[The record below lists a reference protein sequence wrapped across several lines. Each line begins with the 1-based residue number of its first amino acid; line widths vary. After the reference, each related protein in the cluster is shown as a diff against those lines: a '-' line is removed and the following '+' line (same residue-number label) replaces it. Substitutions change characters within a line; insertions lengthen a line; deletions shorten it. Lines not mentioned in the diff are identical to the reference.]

1 MHHFK
6 TLGLL
11 SCSPLVYCSS
21 TTYRIAP
28 ILQYQHCPA
37 PGTDAR
43 STGRS
48 NPNSQPSRAAH
59 TSAIHSS
66 ILYRIG
72 AAFSAKGQKFD
83 TKRDLFSFDPNRPS
97 SEKPPY
103 TGRPASGQDA
113 LFVSAVGNS
122 SSVAFGVADGVGGW
136 VDLGVD
142 PADFSHGL
150 CQHLTQNARDH
161 GEERLGARELLE
173 KSYKDAVADKGIV
186 AGGSTACVAVA
197 DSSGQL
203 EVANLGD
210 SGFVQLRL
218 KAVHHYSDPQT
229 HAFNTPYQL
238 SIIPPKILARSRIF
252 GSMPLRDYPRDA
264 SVTSHEVRHGDV
276 LIFATDGLWDNIGS
290 GELLRVVERYMTYF
304 GAWEAGT
311 KGTTVGDKLDALTNG
326 GTASQKGHSLQQLL
340 AVAITGEA
348 KAVSHNPHRDGPFAK
363 QVQKFYPHE
372 DFHGGKADDI
382 CVVVAIVVEGTERGP

>member
-1 MHHFK
+1 MAEILGCGSGYSSSPEWEVTTKILARHNLPPWTDSRLSGRLHFN
-6 TLGLL
+6 GQ
-11 SCSPLVYCSS
+11 SS
-21 TTYRIAP
+21 RT
-28 ILQYQHCPA
+28 
-37 PGTDAR
+37 
-43 STGRS
+43 
-48 NPNSQPSRAAH
+48 AH
-59 TSAIHSS
+59 SSASHSS
-66 ILYRIG
+66 ITYRIG
-72 AAFSAKGQKFD
+72 AAFSAKGRKFD
-83 TKRDLFSFDPNRPS
+83 TKKDWFSFDPSRQS
-97 SEKPPY
+97 VEKPPY

-113 LFVSAVGNS
+113 FFVSVVGNG

-136 VDLGVD
+136 IDSGVD

-150 CQHLTQNARDH
+150 CQYMTQNARDH
-161 GEERLGARELLE
+161 GDERLGPRELLG
-173 KSYKDAVADKGIV
+173 KGYKDVVADEGIP
-186 AGGSTACVAVA
+186 AGGSTACVAVV

-218 KAVHHYSDPQT
+218 KAVHHYSNPQT

-252 GSMPLRDYPRDA
+252 GSMPLQDYPQDA

-290 GELLRVVERYMTYF
+290 SELLRIVERYMTQF
-304 GAWEAGT
+304 GAWKAGA
-311 KGTTVGDKLDALTNG
+311 KGTTVGNNLHDLTKDG
-326 GTASQKGHSLQQLL
+326 GIPLQKENSLQQLL

-348 KAVSHNPHRDGPFAK
+348 KAVSQNPHRDGPFAK
-363 QVQKFYPHE
+363 EVQKFYPHE

-382 CVVVAIVVEGTERGP
+382 CVVVAIAVRDKNAGP

>member
-1 MHHFK
+1 MFK
-6 TLGLL
+6 TSL
-11 SCSPLVYCSS
+11 STCRV
-21 TTYRIAP
+21 AP
-28 ILQYQHCPA
+28 ILQYQQCPA
-37 PGTDAR
+37 PWIDSR
-43 STGRS
+43 STRS
-48 NPNSQPSRAAH
+48 HFNSQSSRAAH
-59 TSAIHSS
+59 TSATQPGIT
-66 ILYRIG
+66 YRVA
-72 AAFSAKGQKFD
+72 AAFSAKGRKFN
-83 TKRDLFSFDPNRPS
+83 TKKDLFSFDPSRQS

-113 LFVSAVGNS
+113 FFVSAIGNS

-136 VDLGVD
+136 IDSGVD

-150 CQHLTQNARDH
+150 CQYLTQNAGDH
-161 GEERLGARELLE
+161 GEGRLGAQELLE
-173 KSYKDAVADKGIV
+173 KGYQDVVADEDIA
-186 AGGSTACVAVA
+186 AGGCTACVAVA

-218 KAVHHYSDPQT
+218 KAVHHYSNPQT

-252 GSMPLRDYPRDA
+252 GSVPLRDYPRDA
-264 SVTSHEVRHGDV
+264 SVTRHEVRHGDV

-290 GELLRVVERYMTYF
+290 SELLRVVERYMTRF
-304 GAWEAGT
+304 GAWRAGA
-311 KGTTVGDKLDALTNG
+311 KGTTVGTELDALTIEG
-326 GTASQKGHSLQQLL
+326 GIPLQKENSLQQLL

-348 KAVSHNPHRDGPFAK
+348 KAVSQDPHRDSPFAK
-363 QVQKFYPHE
+363 EVQKFYPHE

-382 CVVVAIVVEGTERGP
+382 CVVVAIAVEGTDTGS